1 MNMKMSTKGT
11 VGGIDEAG
19 RGPIFG
25 PMVVA
30 GVLADGE
37 KISKLGLR
45 DSKKCTKTRREILF
59 EKIWE
64 VASCIE
70 VMKIDAKRIDELR
83 NSGKKLNVIEKEC
96 FCEIIKRLDGEVV
109 YIDGIVGD
117 FSSKIKSSFD
127 RQLVIEFK
135 ADEKYPIVSAASI
148 IAKVERDREVERI
161 AEELEKKIDLPLGSG
176 YPSDRRTI
184 DFIEK
189 WVKKYRSLPP
199 HVRRSWKPA
208 GRFLNERI

>member
-1 MNMKMSTKGT
+1 MSTKGT

-45 DSKKCTKTRREILF
+45 DSKKCTKTRRERLF
-59 EKIWE
+59 GEIWE

-83 NSGKKLNVIEKEC
+83 NNGKNLNVIEKEC
-96 FCEIIKRLDGEVV
+96 FCEIIKRLDGDEAVRGTGKDRK
-109 YIDGIVGD
+109 Y
-117 FSSKIKSSFD
+117 SKIKSSFD
-127 RQLVIEFK
+127 KQLIIEFK

-184 DFIEK
+184 DFIEE
-189 WVKKYRSLPP
+189 WVKRYRSLPP

>member
-1 MNMKMSTKGT
+1 
-11 VGGIDEAG
+11 
-19 RGPIFG
+19 
-25 PMVVA
+25 MVVA
-30 GVLADGE
+30 GVLADGK

-45 DSKKCTKTRREILF
+45 DSKKCTKTRRERLF
-59 EKIWE
+59 GEIWE

-83 NSGKKLNVIEKEC
+83 NNGKNLNVIEKEC

-109 YIDGIVGD
+109 YIDGLVGD

-127 RQLVIEFK
+127 RQLIIEFK

-176 YPSDRRTI
+176 YPSDRRTR
-184 DFIEK
+184 DFIEE
-189 WVKKYRSLPP
+189 WVRRYGSLPP
-199 HVRRSWKPA
+199 PCKKKLETCGEVFK
-208 GRFLNERI
+208 